1 MAKGPPTSATVF
13 VAAIALT
20 DYNFP
25 TDRGTHSLPAWRMH
39 LRDVTGDIY
48 VLAVSPS
55 APYELPSEA
64 GMYDAGRAVRS
75 ADGRRLTINFIAHHD
90 STGPC
95 DPGYSSSLRVAQPPT
110 AIVHAVTIA
119 FEPETPPPNVAFPRR
134 ARQPSCAG
142 TAKSREHLA
151 PALLRWRSRLA
162 AASWSTIV
170 ALPTSSVLTDP
181 GIVTR
186 RLAPPFGDWRLFAD
200 DTARRLPFRRRLDTV
215 D

>member
-39 LRDVTGDIY
+39 LRDVTGTSMSSRCHP
-48 VLAVSPS
+48 A

-64 GMYDAGRAVRS
+64 GMYDAGRAVPS

-90 STGPC
+90 STGT
-95 DPGYSSSLRVAQPPT
+95 LRSRIQQQPASGPDT
-110 AIVHAVTIA
+110 DRDRAGRHYCVRAGDATPERGVPASGASAIVPA
-119 FEPETPPPNVAFPRR
+119 PPNPGSTWH
-134 ARQPSCAG
+134 P
-142 TAKSREHLA
+142 T
-151 PALLRWRSRLA
+151 LLRWRSRLA

-186 RLAPPFGDWRLFAD
+186 RLAPPFR
-200 DTARRLPFRRRLDTV
+200 
-215 D
+215 